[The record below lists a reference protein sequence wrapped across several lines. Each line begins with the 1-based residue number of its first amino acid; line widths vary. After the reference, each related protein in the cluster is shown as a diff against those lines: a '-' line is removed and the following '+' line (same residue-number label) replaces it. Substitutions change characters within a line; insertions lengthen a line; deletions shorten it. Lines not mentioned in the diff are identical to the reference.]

1 MLLINYDMI
10 VEGIM
15 LSNGKKIMKELY
27 EIKDYLID
35 NKLKSVNFNTLDL
48 TEIVDEH
55 DSKPTKEKNQITLDT
70 SDKNM
75 TTEALMI
82 KVLEA
87 ELKKWLDKNLP
98 NIVKQAVDKEIR
110 KITPKYG

>member
-1 MLLINYDMI
+1 M
-10 VEGIM
+10 
-15 LSNGKKIMKELY
+15 SNDKKIMKELY
-27 EIKDYLID
+27 EIKNYLID
-35 NKLKSVNFNTLDL
+35 NKLKSVNFDTLDL

-55 DSKPTKEKNQITLDT
+55 DSKPTKGKEKNQITLNT

-87 ELKKWLDKNLP
+87 ELKEWLDKNLP

-110 KITPKYG
+110 KITPKNG